1 MLARGS
7 RDACHEVRSDESPND
22 KGALAGGYHRA
33 LLGVTVKVYWDQ
45 DNWHLTQVA
54 HCICREEEDLS
65 LNILVK
71 EGQVLE
77 HLKFSN
83 GEFFR
88 LIKISESKGLG
99 TRPM

>member
-7 RDACHEVRSDESPND
+7 WDACHEVRSDEGPND

-71 EGQVLE
+71 GQVLA
-77 HLKFSN
+77 HLK
-83 GEFFR
+83 FR
-88 LIKISESKGLG
+88 LIKISKSKGLG